1 MGLRDYTLFDVIS
14 RNARLYPQR
23 TAISFEGRRITHGEY
38 LARVERLAA
47 GLAAAGVGA
56 GDRVG
61 IVSLNC
67 PEYLD
72 LYGAAAKLGAIVLPV
87 NWRLSADEIVH
98 ALNDGAPK
106 IVLADA
112 EHQPVLAAARGR
124 LSSVRLFYAFA
135 AARAPFAPYEDLL
148 CSEAPVAEAGAG
160 DEIGYVLMHT
170 AAVTGKAR
178 GALITQRGL
187 IAGGTQM
194 VHQWNLGPD
203 DVQLGALPL
212 FHITA
217 LGLFVAI
224 AQAGGGTAL
233 SARFDPAAAASRIA
247 EERVTVLGEF
257 APMLGTLLDK
267 AAEVLADLS
276 SLRIVFGLDTPDTIA
291 RFEAAC
297 PEAVFW
303 IGYGQSEVSGGVTFA
318 PYRERPGSAGRPA
331 LLSVVAVVDDL
342 DRPLPGGQTG
352 EIVVRGPMV
361 FGGYWNC
368 EADNAVTFRS
378 GWHHTGDMGRFDE
391 DGYLWYAGRAPA
403 KELIKP
409 GGENVYPAEVERVI
423 LKHPAIAEVV
433 VLGVADAQWGE
444 AVKAVCVCK
453 PGRSVGAQELI
464 EFVGQRIARYK
475 KPKHV
480 AFVAQLPKTAAGA
493 TDRAAV
499 KQEHGV
505 G

>member
-453 PGRSVGAQELI
+453 PGRSVGAQE
-464 EFVGQRIARYK
+464 
-475 KPKHV
+475 
-480 AFVAQLPKTAAGA
+480 
-493 TDRAAV
+493 
-499 KQEHGV
+499 
-505 G
+505 